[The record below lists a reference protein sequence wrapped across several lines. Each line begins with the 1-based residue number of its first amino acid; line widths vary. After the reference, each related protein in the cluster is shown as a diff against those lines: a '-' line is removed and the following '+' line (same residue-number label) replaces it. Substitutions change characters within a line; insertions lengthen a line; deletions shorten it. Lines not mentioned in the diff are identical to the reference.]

1 MTQAEQQSIVLPKTH
16 VHIILMQLN
25 IREGLKAY
33 GFKGYEAILKEVRQ
47 LHTQQALM
55 PHREMK
61 CHMRRGEKC

>member
-1 MTQAEQQSIVLPKTH
+1 
-16 VHIILMQLN
+16 MQLN

-55 PHREMK
+55 PHSRNEMS
-61 CHMRRGEKC
+61 HEERRKVLR